1 MKLSFATIAA
11 ITAVSVAAN
20 FGHAQ
25 QPAPTEPSDN
35 SKGETAKST
44 ASNNKKHSKTGRS
57 SSAEISDNG
66 ASSSVS
72 ISSGGGGASIFSG
85 SGGLGGAA
93 DPFGGGVGGYGGGG
107 VGAST
112 GFGGMG
118 GGFGGG
124 VYGSSTADFM
134 SNKESTQAQTLIV
147 RAGKLSPDKIAN
159 LEEDLPI
166 MTRILDKALEKN
178 GDDEPMSAMNIHI
191 LTFGT
196 PQKYRS
202 IYLDGYGVLFLAQV
216 PYPLA
221 APPKEKTETKQ
232 TKTAPDS
239 AWERTKRELFG
250 ASDAGDVFVQSD
262 SQTAPEYSEEK
273 VNRTKDALFEAL
285 KNGANIRGLQP
296 EEFITLVVTT
306 SQGRARRVLMTGP
319 GGTVTSQNTTIV
331 TRGRTRR
338 NVVKWGSDDQG
349 GSSLTIRVRKSDVD
363 QFAQGKLSSDEFR
376 QKAEVTIQ

>member
-1 MKLSFATIAA
+1 MKLAFATLAA
-11 ITAVSVAAN
+11 VAAVSVATSFAL
-20 FGHAQ
+20 AQ
-25 QPAPTEPSDN
+25 QPAPTEPSDG

-44 ASNNKKHSKTGRS
+44 ASTNKKHSKTGAS
-57 SSAEISDNG
+57 SSVEISDG
-66 ASSSVS
+66 TSGSVS
-72 ISSGGGGASIFSG
+72 ISSGGGGTGIFGG

-93 DPFGGGVGGYGGGG
+93 DPFGGGVGGYGGSG

-124 VYGSSTADFM
+124 IYSSSTADFIG
-134 SNKESTQAQTLIV
+134 NKETTQAQTLIV
-147 RAGKLSPDKIAN
+147 RAGKLSPEKISN

-166 MTRILDKALEKN
+166 MTRLLDKALEKN

-202 IYLDGYGVLFLAQV
+202 IYLDGYGALFLAQV

-221 APPKEKTETKQ
+221 APPKEKTEPKQ

-239 AWERTKRELFG
+239 AWERTKRELYG
-250 ASDAGDVFVQSD
+250 ASDAGDVFVQTD

-285 KNGANIRGLQP
+285 KNGANIRDLRP

-338 NVVKWGSDDQG
+338 NVVRWGSDDQG

-363 QFAQGKLSSDEFR
+363 QYAQGKLSSDEFR